1 MAAKNI
7 TSPSELA
14 RLPETGFIRMKRLV
28 PAFVP
33 VGRSTLYEW
42 IKQGRFPAP
51 VKLGPKATGFRVE
64 DIRAWLASREV
75 A

>member
-1 MAAKNI
+1 MTDKPISAP
-7 TSPSELA
+7 SPLG

-28 PAFVP
+28 PAIVP

-64 DIRAWLASREV
+64 DVRTWLASRES